1 MSNKPVISDA
11 VLLEM
16 NYFLNNE
23 KQVGQTALP
32 VEMLFITDGAWLKDA
47 AVIDAISNR
56 DGTWD
61 IYLVFAHHKK
71 PLQLIVRYITVNTT
85 QIDPLSP
92 FQIDPLKNDFK
103 KALKKPAF
111 ADRKSDKELLSC

>member
-32 VEMLFITDGAWLKDA
+32 VEMLFIRDGAWLKDA

-56 DGTWD
+56 GGTWD
-61 IYLVFAHHKK
+61 ISLVFAHHKK
-71 PLQLIVRYITVNTT
+71 PLQLIVRYITKCFSGQKALAAAFYLRKAAAKDRRGTLTVS
-85 QIDPLSP
+85 I
-92 FQIDPLKNDFK
+92 NDFH
-103 KALKKPAF
+103 L
-111 ADRKSDKELLSC
+111 CCN

>member
-23 KQVGQTALP
+23 TLVGQSALP
-32 VEMLFITDGAWLKDA
+32 ADMLFIRDGAWLKDA

-56 DGTWD
+56 DGAWGVS
-61 IYLVFAHHKK
+61 LVFAHHKK
-71 PLQLIVRYITVNTT
+71 PLQLIVRYITKCFSE
-85 QIDPLSP
+85 Q
-92 FQIDPLKNDFK
+92 
-103 KALKKPAF
+103 KALAAAF
-111 ADRKSDKELLSC
+111 YLRKEAAKDRRGTLTVSISDFDLCCN

>member
-16 NYFLNNE
+16 NHFLNNE

-32 VEMLFITDGAWLKDA
+32 VEMLFIRDGAWLKDA

-61 IYLVFAHHKK
+61 VSLVFAHHKK
-71 PLQLIVRYITVNTT
+71 PLQLIVRYITKCFSE
-85 QIDPLSP
+85 Q
-92 FQIDPLKNDFK
+92 
-103 KALKKPAF
+103 KALAAAF
-111 ADRKSDKELLSC
+111 YLRKEAAKDRRGTLTVSISDFDLCCN